1 MARMTVGKALYG
13 LAFTAALPALLVLW
27 STVAEPNVALPAFGS
42 VALGLALA
50 LSGLG
55 LVTAGMGDL
64 WRFGGGLPMNAFPP
78 PRFVPRGVYRWLPH
92 PIYTGF
98 VLACLGTSMAVRSRA
113 GLWLV
118 TPAAAFG
125 CAALVLGYERLDL
138 KRRFGETMHL
148 LPADEQT
155 RPSQADRIRCLL
167 CAVIPWVGLYELT
180 VRIPAAGTGFRFGFE
195 DRLPVWSWT
204 IVIYESLYVAV
215 AAAPW
220 CARTQ
225 RDLRALMV
233 SAWVAMAIVFPVYW
247 VLPSS
252 APRRGLA
259 GDGWIVHL
267 LRFERNTYPPVA
279 AFPSFHV
286 LWAVFVAR
294 LYRLRWIGIA
304 YAAAVS
310 ASCITTGMH
319 YIADV
324 AAALLLAPAFMH
336 PQRIWERLRAWAEG
350 FANSWREWRIG
361 PVRIVNHGAW
371 AGLAAFVQ
379 VAVVIAA
386 AGPARAPQVLTT
398 AFAGLVGAAVW
409 AQWVEGSSRLR
420 RPFGFYGGF
429 IAVAICSLFFPER
442 WILLAGHCLAAPWMQ
457 AIGRVRCLVN
467 GCCHGG
473 PASANAGIR
482 VVNGRS
488 RVTRLANLTGVPIHA
503 TQLYSIL
510 GNVLLGSFLLR
521 LWVSG
526 CPLAI
531 VCGVYAIGSG
541 CARFIEEAYRGEPQ
555 TRSLWGLRMYQWI
568 AAVSVLT
575 GALVTALASPPAL
588 GLTPS
593 LAGCAWAAVFA
604 LLAGAAM
611 GVDFPE
617 SDRPFARLT

>member
-1 MARMTVGKALYG
+1 MARMTVAKALYG

-27 STVAEPNVALPAFGS
+27 SAAAEPNVALPAYGG
-42 VALGLALA
+42 VALGLAFA
-50 LSGLG
+50 FAGLG
-55 LVTAGMGDL
+55 FMTAGMGDL

-78 PRFVPRGVYRWLPH
+78 PNLVQRGVYRWMPH

-98 VLACLGTSMAVRSRA
+98 VLACLGTSMAAYSRA

-118 TPAAAFG
+118 TPAVALG

-138 KRRFGETMHL
+138 KRRFNKTMHF
-148 LPADEQT
+148 LPADEEI
-155 RPSQADRIRCLL
+155 RPSSLDRVRCFL
-167 CAVIPWVGLYELT
+167 CAVVPWVGLYGLT
-180 VRIPAAGTGFRFGFE
+180 AHIPAAGIPFRFEFE
-195 DRLPVWSWT
+195 DRLPVWPWT
-204 IVIYESLYVAV
+204 TLIYQSTYVAV

-220 CARTQ
+220 CART
-225 RDLRALMV
+225 RHDLRALTL
-233 SAWVAMAIVFPVYW
+233 SAWVAMAVVFPVYW
-247 VLPSS
+247 VLPSA
-252 APRRGLA
+252 APRRALA
-259 GDGWIVHL
+259 GDTWITHL
-267 LRFERNTYPPVA
+267 LRFECNTYPPVA

-294 LYRLRWIGIA
+294 LYRPRWIGIA
-304 YAAAVS
+304 YVAAVS
-310 ASCITTGMH
+310 ACCITTGMH

-324 AAALLLAPAFMH
+324 AAALLLAPAFRH
-336 PQRIWERLRAWAEG
+336 PQRVWERLGSLAEKL
-350 FANSWREWRIG
+350 ANSWREWRIG
-361 PVRIVNHGAW
+361 PVRIINHGAY

-379 VAVVIAA
+379 VAVVMAA
-386 AGPARAPQVLTT
+386 AGPGRAPQVLAT
-398 AFAGLVGAAVW
+398 AFAGLFGAAIW

-429 IAVAICSLFFPER
+429 IAVAVCSLFFPGR
-442 WILLAGHCLAAPWMQ
+442 WILLGGHCLAAPWMQ

-473 PASANAGIR
+473 PAPANAGIR
-482 VVNGRS
+482 VVNSHS

-521 LWVSG
+521 LWISG
-526 CPLAI
+526 CPLSI
-531 VCGVYAIGSG
+531 VCGVYAIGNG
-541 CARFIEEAYRGEPQ
+541 CARFVEEAYRGEPQ
-555 TRSLWGLRMYQWI
+555 TRSIGGLSLYQWMACI
-568 AAVSVLT
+568 SILT
-575 GALVTALASPPAL
+575 GALVTSTGSPPAP

-593 LAGCAWAAVFA
+593 LAGWVGAAVFA

-611 GVDFPE
+611 GVDFPQ